1 MPSDAQKK
9 TQLAR
14 FVLFMLVPLFPR
26 AVRDEYSAQLEKLC
40 LDGGDW
46 PRQSIATV
54 WGAYRDQIVLAFD
67 SLVLSLQLAGMAY
80 IFHAASMPLALA
92 LIFGGT
98 LGTLIMRR

>member
-1 MPSDAQKK
+1 MSQDTQNK

-14 FVLFMLVPLFPR
+14 IVLFTLIPMLPR
-26 AVRDEYSAQLEKLC
+26 AVREEYSAQLEKLC

-67 SLVLSLQLAGMAY
+67 SLVISLQLAGMAY
-80 IFHAASMPLALA
+80 IFHAASMPFGLAVIL
-92 LIFGGT
+92 GGT
-98 LGTLIMRR
+98 LGS